1 MQPFLE
7 SLIPVVLSLIGSVL
21 TWALARA
28 ALAVRERFGA
38 ATEQILREELH
49 KALQRAVIMAEGKT
63 AQGGTVS
70 PGSVADYILE
80 TMPGTI
86 KRLGASRDALVKR
99 AEAEIAVLA
108 RPLEF

>member
-49 KALQRAVIMAEGKT
+49 KALQRAVIMAE
-63 AQGGTVS
+63 A
-70 PGSVADYILE
+70 
-80 TMPGTI
+80 
-86 KRLGASRDALVKR
+86 RLPKAGLSRPVRSRITSSKPCR
-99 AEAEIAVLA
+99 G
-108 RPLEF
+108 PSSG